1 MDNKTKT
8 RFGAN
13 PELVKL
19 TRKEFKPNGF
29 DISVSDTKMLV
40 DIVFKVIQRHYF
52 SKVKN
57 LTINGFGTFK
67 VHVAER
73 KYLLM
78 EKKDKVITYRFNC
91 SIDFKKKNLEN
102 FKKLSDE

>member
-1 MDNKTKT
+1 MDKKQT

-19 TRKEFKPNGF
+19 TRKEFKENGF

-40 DIVFKVIQRHYF
+40 DIVFKVIQKHYF

-57 LTINGFGTFK
+57 LTINGFGTFR
-67 VHVAER
+67 VSVAER

-78 EKKDKVITYRFNC
+78 EKKNKIISYKFTC

-102 FKKLSDE
+102 YRKLSDE